1 MENGAVVKDQTI
13 DLRRKKKRTL
23 VFVSPRFVQ
32 CSIKKSNLHE
42 NCTEILWL
50 LFF

>member
-13 DLRRKKKRTL
+13 DLRRKKRTL
-23 VFVSPRFVQ
+23 VFVWPRFVQ

-42 NCTEILWL
+42 NGTEILWL